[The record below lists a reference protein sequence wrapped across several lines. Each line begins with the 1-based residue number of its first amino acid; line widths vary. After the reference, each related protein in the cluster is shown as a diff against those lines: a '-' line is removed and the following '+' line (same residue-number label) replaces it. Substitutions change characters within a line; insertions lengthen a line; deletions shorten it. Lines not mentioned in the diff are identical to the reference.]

1 MPIVICKTLEF
12 KQGLN
17 ENRYNYLTIG
27 VLSIALCITCTT
39 FGTQALMMPSAFR
52 INDRCMK
59 ISTEQWLNYT
69 NKGQPMYLVK
79 KPAPVTVSSTDG
91 GKLSTWRKTCCNT
104 TLSI

>member
-27 VLSIALCITCTT
+27 VLSIALCITCRT
-39 FGTQALMMPSAFR
+39 FGTQALMMPSALR

-59 ISTEQWLNYT
+59 ISAEQWWNYT
-69 NKGQPMYLVK
+69 DKGQPMYLVK
-79 KPAPVTVSSTDG
+79 N
-91 GKLSTWRKTCCNT
+91 L
-104 TLSI
+104 LQ